1 MASSRNEHLRY
12 RYGVCLNDGCS
23 KCKTK
28 EVQQIGAR
36 KELVCAECGK
46 PLRECRRPLT
56 WWEKN
61 GNKVIG
67 GSAAAIILALG
78 GLWAGG
84 VFGGDEPTVPQDTTV
99 VANVDTLAQSVDTSK
114 VDSAKVVEAV
124 ADENNKEAEQQ
135 KESDV
140 EKQNTKTPVKQG
152 DPQIKDGR
160 GTINLPY
167 GKYVGDIRN
176 GKPDGAGV
184 LTYTKSQKVV
194 STKDVVAEPGER
206 YEGVFENGKATFG
219 TLYKKDGNTIKIKR

>member
-23 KCKTK
+23 KCKSK

-61 GNKVIG
+61 GKKVMG
-67 GSAAAIILALG
+67 GSAAAIVLALG

-84 VFGGDEPTVPQDTTV
+84 VFGGDEPTVPQDTIV
-99 VANVDTLAQSVDTSK
+99 VPK
-114 VDSAKVVEAV
+114 VDSLAQDNDSAAVDTIAKAEIEKENK
-124 ADENNKEAEQQ
+124 DEKTKKGPQQ
-135 KESDV
+135 
-140 EKQNTKTPVKQG
+140 
-152 DPQIKDGR
+152 DPGPNPEPR
-160 GTINLPY
+160 PEPNPGPRTGTLNLPY
-167 GKYVGDIRN
+167 GKYVGEIRN

-184 LTYTKSQKVV
+184 LTYSKTQNVV
-194 STKDVVAEPGER
+194 GTKDVVAEPGER

-219 TLYKKDGNTIKIKR
+219 VLYKNDGNTIKVKR